1 MIESV
6 EKVLNKY
13 SVKLLSVA
21 FIVFGIIVLLDVLI
35 VKNEL
40 LKIAIIFLFIIGLL
54 HIVANF
60 LTYVKEKFDNFL
72 EKRNNNRITLETFK
86 TLSKEEA
93 KYVYE
98 YVKNGKTR
106 FRFID
111 IVDLLQSNIFIQ
123 RTELTD
129 DVIVELN
136 PVIKKY
142 LKGLIK

>member
-1 MIESV
+1 LIESV